1 MGTAIFATSTD
12 IILEL
17 SARAIIGASI
27 ALLFILLLG
36 NAFKHSKKAKQ
47 ILFILVVGV
56 VLCASS
62 VLLTTAFVYMRQVTD
77 IFYMGAFL

>member
-17 SARAIIGASI
+17 SARAIIGASV

-36 NAFKHSKKAKQ
+36 GAFKHSAKAKQ
-47 ILFILVVGV
+47 ILFILVIGV

-62 VLLTTAFVYMRQVTD
+62 VLLTTALVYMQQTTD
-77 IFYMGAFL
+77 VFYMGAFL